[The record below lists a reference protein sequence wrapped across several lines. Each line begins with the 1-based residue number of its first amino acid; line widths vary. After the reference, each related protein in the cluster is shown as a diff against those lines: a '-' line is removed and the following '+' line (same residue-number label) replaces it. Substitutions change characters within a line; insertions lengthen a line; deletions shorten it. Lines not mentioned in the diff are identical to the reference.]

1 MIPLIGKDG
10 GLRRDTREVETQ
22 RLHYLPR
29 TIELRE
35 SARQW
40 RTPTW
45 SRLVKS
51 VKSGASDGNTADES
65 EKTFVKRVFLMG
77 MPTNEARG
85 AGGSGLSN
93 RRGLGGICK
102 ARWTV
107 ETLKKLGAGLLVSP
121 VRMTDRPT
129 RAQTS
134 SSDTS
139 SPFQSYRERSVG
151 SVSTLRT
158 SRPRSMS
165 TIVSSARENPWL

>member
-10 GLRRDTREVETQ
+10 GLRRDTREVKTQ

-65 EKTFVKRVFLMG
+65 EKTFVKRVFLIG

-85 AGGSGLSN
+85 AGGLGLSN

-102 ARWTV
+102 AR
-107 ETLKKLGAGLLVSP
+107 
-121 VRMTDRPT
+121 
-129 RAQTS
+129 
-134 SSDTS
+134 
-139 SPFQSYRERSVG
+139 
-151 SVSTLRT
+151 
-158 SRPRSMS
+158 
-165 TIVSSARENPWL
+165 